1 MNPFKYLARDLLTW
15 APLDPLPYQGVTFGK
30 VLDQHGPWSGKL
42 PLPQMWDAATNT
54 FLFDWKDA
62 TRTSRTALFVDLQG
76 TLVWGGILW
85 TTNYESDDQTHS
97 LAVGA
102 TEFGSYYQHRLQ
114 ADNYEDTW
122 PEPGEDPMK
131 IIRRVIEDAQ
141 AAEVAPRKVIVGPTT
156 GSLTEEEIPGP
167 GYITGSKIPIVLHGP
182 EGFDVF
188 VQYPGTSLQTIDSI
202 NSTLTQIGYGPG
214 YDFSWDVEYL
224 PGTNIPAV
232 QLNLYRPLKGRT
244 AEESGIVILAGD
256 TVKWTWPEDGSE
268 QATEVTETGSGTGG
282 LEPAHATANYPG
294 YPLSQ
299 KATARTQITTEGLLE
314 IVALGDLALYGYPV
328 VSPVIVLAASLPD
341 TPAQERKTLALGEYD
356 VGDRFTFKVTPMAQG
371 GPHTDYRFPEGM
383 ECELRINAWT
393 CTPADHGLSTVQLTC
408 GPPPL
413 GYVPP
418 PQLPH

>member
-15 APLDPLPYQGVTFGK
+15 APLDSLPFVSTSFGK

-62 TRTSRTALFVDLQG
+62 TRTSRTALFVDIQG
-76 TLVWGGILW
+76 TLVWGGIIW

-114 ADNYEDTW
+114 ADNYESTW

-131 IIRRVIEDAQ
+131 IIKRVIEDAQ
-141 AAEVAPRKVIVGPTT
+141 TAEH
-156 GSLTEEEIPGP
+156 EGP
-167 GYITGSKIPIVLHGP
+167 GYITDSKIPIVLHGP
-182 EGFDVF
+182 TGSTYDVF

-214 YDFSWDVEYL
+214 FDFSWDVEYL
-224 PGTNIPAV
+224 PGTNVPAV
-232 QLNLYRPLKGRT
+232 QLNLYRPLRGRT
-244 AEESGIVILAGD
+244 AQESGIVILAGD

-268 QATEVTETGSGTGG
+268 QANEVTETGSGTGG
-282 LEPAHATANYPG
+282 LEPAKASANLPG
-294 YPLSQ
+294 YPLLQ
-299 KATARTQITTEGLLE
+299 KATARTQITTESLLE
-314 IVALGDLALYGYPV
+314 TIALGDLALYVYPV

-371 GPHTDYRFPEGM
+371 GPHIDYRFPEGM